1 MTAEIRR
8 YQVLLSNLNNL
19 ANTIQASI
27 NELESAVTYSKI
39 SLNIGSTNYKQ
50 SDLEEMLYELKN
62 EYSNLVNVYIPEVRR
77 KINELIEEQ
86 RRIEAAR
93 RAAEEAKKKEAE
105 KKAKENDKN

>member
-8 YQVLLSNLNNL
+8 YQALLSNLNNL
-19 ANTIQASI
+19 ANTLQAII

-39 SLNIGSTNYKQ
+39 ALNIGNTNYKQ
-50 SDLEEMLYELKN
+50 KDLEEMLYEVN
-62 EYSNLVNVYIPEVRR
+62 SEYNNLVNVYIPEVRR

-93 RAAEEAKKKEAE
+93 RAAEEAKRKEAE